1 MLKERENKMGQEL
14 LDKTGYQRKPRT
26 YYHAVATNG
35 AQALRGS
42 GEDRYSHAVVMTTI
56 NYANE
61 LSWATFHGS
70 EQLAK
75 RQVTS
80 NRNYQKQSIEGGSSY
95 WGNREWEVVPLKKI
109 SAKEYRA
116 IKKADSKANDEY
128 IKKQVQFSTGLFVTE
143 GEEVN
148 A

>member
-1 MLKERENKMGQEL
+1 MGQEL
-14 LDKTGYQRKPRT
+14 LDTAGYQRKPRT

-42 GEDRYSHAVVMTTI
+42 GEDRYTHAVVMTTT
-56 NYANE
+56 NYPNE

-75 RQVTS
+75 RQLTT
-80 NRNYQKQSIEGGSSY
+80 NNNYKKTASGETGYYSY
-95 WGNREWEVVPLKKI
+95 YAVAEWEVVPLKKV
-109 SAKEYRA
+109 SAREFRA
-116 IKKADSKANDEY
+116 IKTADKKASAEHT
-128 IKKQVQFSTGLFVTE
+128 KKSVEFSTGLFVDE
-143 GEEVN
+143 GEKVN

>member
-1 MLKERENKMGQEL
+1 MGNEL
-14 LDKTGYQRKPRT
+14 LDVNTNYTYRPRT
-26 YYHAVATNG
+26 YYHAVASNG

-42 GEDRYSHAVVMTTI
+42 GEDRYTHAVVMTTI
-56 NYANE
+56 NYPNE

-75 RQVTS
+75 RQITS

-95 WGNREWEVVPLKKI
+95 WGNREWEVIPLKKI
-109 SAKEYRA
+109 TAKEYRA
-116 IKKADSKANDEY
+116 IKKADKKASDDY
-128 IKKQVQFSTGLFVTE
+128 VKKQVQFSTGLFVEQE
-143 GEEVN
+143 GELTN

>member
-1 MLKERENKMGQEL
+1 MGQEL

-42 GEDRYSHAVVMTTI
+42 GDDRYTHAVVMTLI
-56 NYANE
+56 NYPNE
-61 LSWATFHGS
+61 ISWATFHSS

-75 RQVTS
+75 RQITS
-80 NRNYQKQSIEGGSSY
+80 NRNWQKKSDENGSTY
-95 WGNREWEVVPLKKI
+95 GTGREWEVVELKKI
-109 SAKEYRA
+109 TAREVRA
-116 IKKADSKANDEY
+116 IKKADQIAMNEY
-128 IKKQVQFSTGLFVTE
+128 TKKSIQQHTGLFVDE